1 MIVSKTLRQWQ
12 RLITRRVIVE
22 GEISTGELCELLADM
37 WADAERVGWR
47 WKDACNAEEFEK

>member
-1 MIVSKTLRQWQ
+1 MSKTLRQWQ
-12 RLITRRVIVE
+12 RLITHRVIVD

-47 WKDACNAEEFEK
+47 WAHARNLEEFQK

>member
-1 MIVSKTLRQWQ
+1 MSKTLRQWQ
-12 RLITRRVIVE
+12 RLITRRVIVD